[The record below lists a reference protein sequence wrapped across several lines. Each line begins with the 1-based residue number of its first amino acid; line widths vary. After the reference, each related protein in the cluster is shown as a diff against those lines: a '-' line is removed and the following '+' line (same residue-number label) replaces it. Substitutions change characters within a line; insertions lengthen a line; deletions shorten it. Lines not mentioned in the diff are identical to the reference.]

1 MSFELYNELL
11 LIVWWPEEK
20 AKGRKL
26 FLESSYPYALALLND
41 MERLSTRLRNECL
54 HPLDRAADE
63 DQLQCE
69 QYEFQSARKRI
80 EYLMRFAGG
89 STNLDKRESR
99 SMQAKPKVQDSSYN
113 RLKKLM
119 SRLTHPNPLHECV
132 VARCISSIT
141 LGKPRCKKCKRCKVC
156 GDNASRT
163 HSQLKSAL
171 PESL

>member
-41 MERLSTRLRNECL
+41 MERLSTRLRNERL

-80 EYLMRFAGG
+80 EYLMRFA
-89 STNLDKRESR
+89 
-99 SMQAKPKVQDSSYN
+99 VQDSSYS

-119 SRLTHPNPLHECV
+119 SGLTHPNPLHECV

-141 LGKPRCKKCKRCKVC
+141 LGKPRCKKCKRCRVC